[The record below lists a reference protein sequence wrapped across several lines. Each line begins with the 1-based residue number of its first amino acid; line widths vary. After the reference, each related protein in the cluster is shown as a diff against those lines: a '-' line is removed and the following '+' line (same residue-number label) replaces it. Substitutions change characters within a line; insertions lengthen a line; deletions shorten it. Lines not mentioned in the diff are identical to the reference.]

1 MRVLSA
7 ERMFDGFAPS
17 GNIIGEEVAGGD
29 IYCYGVETFDH
40 ASSGKP
46 FKCRGCTSHHHK
58 DDWRLSQIKTKTE
71 S

>member
-17 GNIIGEEVAGGD
+17 GNIVVEEVAGGD

-40 ASSGKP
+40 ASSSVQVSGVY
-46 FKCRGCTSHHHK
+46 
-58 DDWRLSQIKTKTE
+58 
-71 S
+71 